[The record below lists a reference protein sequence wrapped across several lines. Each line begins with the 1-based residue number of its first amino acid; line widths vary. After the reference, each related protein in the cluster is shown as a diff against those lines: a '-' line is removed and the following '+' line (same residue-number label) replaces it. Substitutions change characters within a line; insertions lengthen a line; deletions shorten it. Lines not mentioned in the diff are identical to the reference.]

1 MYNIVT
7 IIIVATFYLFFK
19 QTSKVKQLI
28 TLSWFHP
35 SSYFEKHYSLLWPII
50 TQCMGYWL
58 CSLTF
63 NALCCHWRCEQYLQC
78 LEHVFWINCV
88 TIGYW
93 TNMFKCYNCNM
104 LKFPWAW
111 KFKGKVLLYHCWLLS
126 TRIWKDVILNLGID
140 TQQTWNNKV
149 F

>member
-7 IIIVATFYLFFK
+7 IIIVTTFYLFCK

-35 SSYFEKHYSLLWPII
+35 SSFLKNITIWWSYSFLLWPII
-50 TQCMGYWL
+50 KQCMSYSL

-63 NALCCHWRCEQYLQC
+63 NMMCCHWRCGQYLQC
-78 LEHVFWINCV
+78 FEHVFWINCV
-88 TIGYW
+88 IVGYW

-111 KFKGKVLLYHCWLLS
+111 KFKGKVLIYHCWL
-126 TRIWKDVILNLGID
+126 
-140 TQQTWNNKV
+140 